1 MLSHAQAPP
10 LLEVDALGLSNMIV
24 SSAQN
29 TATHRKNC
37 EQLAEHVRLIGN
49 LLEKLKSTDLMNLPA
64 TKEPL
69 EGLEEALRKA
79 LELVESCREKSY
91 LYMLAMGW
99 NVVYQFRQVQA
110 DIDRYLRLVPLISLV
125 QEFRMQNIKEGL
137 QAIEEDQREYTLEE
151 EDMEAQNVIIKPD
164 RTKRDA
170 DVLEKSL
177 SRRYPD
183 LEFHEALHEEK
194 DKLNIELQRSQS
206 NNDPDQCRVIEH
218 LIDVTENVVN
228 VLPGKKIT
236 KLLANEPTYV
246 ISGYVSNVNSS
257 YGDPGLKPE
266 DQSQWQTDLFD
277 CCGEPCLSFKT
288 FFYPCGTFS
297 WIANL
302 VSKGKISRERAINDL
317 LSYSLFC
324 GCCCYTCCIRRK
336 LRELFN
342 IEGGSCDDFSTNLMC
357 CCCALVEEWRELE
370 IRGFDG
376 CQGRKMIPPPYQ
388 FMKP

>member
-1 MLSHAQAPP
+1 MLSYAQAPSSS
-10 LLEVDALGLSNMIV
+10 EVDALGLSNMII
-24 SSAQN
+24 SSTQN
-29 TATHRKNC
+29 TTTHRKNC

-49 LLEKLKSTDLMNLPA
+49 LLEKLKSTDLMNLPE

-69 EGLEEALRKA
+69 DGLEETLRKA

-137 QAIEEDQREYTLEE
+137 QAIEEDQREYSLEE

-177 SRRYPD
+177 SRKYPD

-194 DKLNIELQRSQS
+194 DKLNIELQRSQA

-257 YGDPGLKPE
+257 YGDAGLKPE

-277 CCGEPCLSFKT
+277 CCSEPFISFKT

-302 VSKGKISRERAINDL
+302 VSKGKISREQAINDL
-317 LSYSLFC
+317 MSYSLFC
-324 GCCCYTCCIRRK
+324 GCCCYSCCIRRK

-342 IEGGSCDDFSTNLMC
+342 IEGGSCDDFSTHLMC
-357 CCCALVEEWRELE
+357 CCCALVQEWRELE